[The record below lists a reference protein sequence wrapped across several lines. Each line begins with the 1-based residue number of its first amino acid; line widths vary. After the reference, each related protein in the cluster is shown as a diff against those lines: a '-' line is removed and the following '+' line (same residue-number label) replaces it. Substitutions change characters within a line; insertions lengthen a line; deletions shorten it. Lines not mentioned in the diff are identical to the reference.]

1 VDSKNKRQYAGEAT
15 KEFERMAEQYDVEFP
30 IPPQEKNM
38 KKFKWTMIALL
49 VAGLVLFSQSA
60 RAAGAEDVLLG
71 VVAGVIIG
79 DQLNKEPVHGS
90 ASYIDLTQYNI
101 TMVAPDGTL
110 VLTPVTKS
118 KRKKAVEPP
127 CARSSRGTLP
137 RLPGQK
143 KQHYWIPKCPNW
155 SMMYGGLIVL
165 D

>member
-1 VDSKNKRQYAGEAT
+1 VNKQEYNGEAT
-15 KEFERMAEQYDVEFP
+15 KEFIYEADKYDVEFP
-30 IPPQEKNM
+30 IPPQEKGM
-38 KKFKWTMIALL
+38 KNKIKWFALGALAVALIA
-49 VAGLVLFSQSA
+49 FSSTA

-90 ASYIDLTQYNI
+90 AGYIDLTQYNI

-110 VLTPVTKS
+110 VLTPITKS
-118 KRKKAVEPP
+118 KRRKAVEPP

-137 RLPGQK
+137 RIPGQK